1 MPEYLAEIVRCNAE
15 SELLK
20 SVGDNC
26 LMAYYYLL
34 RLGEYTV
41 KRGKKKSTQ
50 TEQFKL
56 EDCRFFKSGQVWSAE
71 ASLEI

>member
-1 MPEYLAEIVRCNAE
+1 MPEYLAEMRRCNAA

-20 SVGDNC
+20 SVGDNS

-34 RLGEYTV
+34 RVGEYIV
-41 KRGKKKSTQ
+41 KICKKKSTQ

-56 EDCRFFKSGQVWSAE
+56 KYCRFFKLDKFG
-71 ASLEI
+71 